1 MKKSVIVLIAI
12 IYVAAIGLVSF
23 YGLKFKVFEEVV
35 PVESIE
41 LLNTGLNTDK
51 NGEQEGANYRYYAH
65 AGNEMDSDDKL
76 FFLVDPIVFLPA
88 TYDEEKEE
96 GMIYDFTA
104 PDFVVG
110 VVLSFDY
117 TTEDN
122 QEATALFSKRFLP
135 QVKSISSKDMLTKRD
150 ELQKYVDSG
159 NHQTIG
165 KLVIK
170 HQGAKNMLKQF
181 FATSEFIENYEYE

>member
-1 MKKSVIVLIAI
+1 MLYLEA
-12 IYVAAIGLVSF
+12 
-23 YGLKFKVFEEVV
+23 
-35 PVESIE
+35 PVEEMKTTNISDTTVARIY
-41 LLNTGLNTDK
+41 K
-51 NGEQEGANYRYYAH
+51 QEGANYRYYAH

-135 QVKSISSKDMLTKRD
+135 QVKSISSEEMLTKRD
-150 ELQKYVDSG
+150 ELKKYVDSG
-159 NHQTIG
+159 KHQTVNG
-165 KLVIK
+165 VVIK
-170 HQGAKNMLKQF
+170 HQGAKDMLKQF
-181 FATSEFIENYEYE
+181 FATSEFIEKYEYE